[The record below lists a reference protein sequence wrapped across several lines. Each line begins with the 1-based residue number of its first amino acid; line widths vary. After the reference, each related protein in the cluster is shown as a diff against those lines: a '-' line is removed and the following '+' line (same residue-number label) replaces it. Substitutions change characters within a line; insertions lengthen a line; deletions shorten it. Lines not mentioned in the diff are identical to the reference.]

1 MEFFLQGLAG
11 LDIFHFGE
19 DKEIGSAKMSQRFSQ
34 NASWEEVMV
43 SETDMGIDEQNIK
56 ISMELKMLITIVQQ

>member
-1 MEFFLQGLAG
+1 MEFFLQGFAG

-19 DKEIGSAKMSQRFSQ
+19 DEEIGSAKMSQRFSQ

-43 SETDMGIDEQNIK
+43 SETDIGIDEQNI
-56 ISMELKMLITIVQQ
+56 